1 MFRFGKFH
9 LNTYKSKQIKIGKT
23 TKLNI
28 QMQFQCGNSNEPEV
42 VRRWE
47 HLKFYY
53 AHKGGSG
60 GWPNYTQAHIEYK
73 TIYRQLIQSE
83 EAIWKIFLK
92 YARQCP
98 APYVNVW
105 AHTSP
110 SHTYHTCLLALSPS
124 LSVSVCS

>member
-1 MFRFGKFH
+1 LPKAPRANGTIKGGRKEGPIHIGCMAAPIAGG
-9 LNTYKSKQIKIGKT
+9 LASK
-23 TKLNI
+23 

-83 EAIWKIFLK
+83 EAIW
-92 YARQCP
+92 
-98 APYVNVW
+98 
-105 AHTSP
+105 
-110 SHTYHTCLLALSPS
+110 
-124 LSVSVCS
+124 